1 MAPEKSRRDFLC
13 RAGAVRSHNGVNRD
27 RSNRRYLSRSLI
39 VHSAQQNAQPVF
51 CAAIE
56 FGNFLLKPGAIVDDI
71 ALPGGEGTF
80 QRWFNL

>member
-1 MAPEKSRRDFLC
+1 MCSREGTFYVAPARSEATTASIATDPTVDTSREALT
-13 RAGAVRSHNGVNRD
+13 
-27 RSNRRYLSRSLI
+27 

-51 CAAIE
+51 CAAIG